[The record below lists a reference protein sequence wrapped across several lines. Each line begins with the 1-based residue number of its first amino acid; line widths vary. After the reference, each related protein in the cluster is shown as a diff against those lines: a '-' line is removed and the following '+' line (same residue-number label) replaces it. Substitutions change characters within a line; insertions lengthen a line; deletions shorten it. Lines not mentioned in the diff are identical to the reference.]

1 MGIFPGSMDAARI
14 TMYGAVAFTIVLVGA
29 VIYDEFAPPPTPD
42 NAKRLQTSAWAIIA
56 TLACIIT
63 P

>member
-1 MGIFPGSMDAARI
+1 MDAARI

-42 NAKRLQTSAWAIIA
+42 LSLIHI
-56 TLACIIT
+56 
-63 P
+63 